1 MATKGFDIS
10 VLGDRRLSKDFERLG
25 EDMGRVIAD
34 RALEDGGKVIFAAV
48 RGLVRVRTGRL
59 RKGLKLKL
67 IRTRR
72 VTGWRIETPT
82 RRALRIPA
90 SAKHYYPAAL
100 EYGHGN
106 VPAHSFMRAGFD
118 NAEERAFAVVRVSFN
133 REIDRA
139 VGRLRRRAAA

>member
-25 EDMGRVIAD
+25 FIMQREIAN
-34 RALEDGGKVIFAAV
+34 RALEDGGQVIFAEV
-48 RGLVRVRTGRL
+48 RGLVPVRTGRL
-59 RKGLKLKL
+59 RNGLKMKVV
-67 IRTRR
+67 RGRR
-72 VTGWRIETPT
+72 QTGWRIETPT

-90 SAKHYYPAAL
+90 SDKYYYPASI
-100 EYGHGN
+100 EYGTKHGR
-106 VPAHSFMRAGFD
+106 PAFSFMRAGFD

-139 VGRLRRRAAA
+139 VRRLRRRAA